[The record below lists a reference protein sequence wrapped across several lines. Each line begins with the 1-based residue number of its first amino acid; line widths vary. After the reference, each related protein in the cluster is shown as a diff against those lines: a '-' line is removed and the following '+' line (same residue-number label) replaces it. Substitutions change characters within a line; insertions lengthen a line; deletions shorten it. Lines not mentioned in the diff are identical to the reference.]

1 MKLIILP
8 KGLSENLLNYK
19 LSQIDSKELDDILY
33 ELKQIDNKVQIS
45 DLNLG
50 KGADWVLVL
59 AILSSITSVITLG
72 EKLEKGIEG
81 WTKIGKR
88 ITNIFKNSDRV
99 YVDEN
104 GAKIL
109 AITHISKKHPIESI
123 TLIDNHTIFLADFS
137 TWFSQRNSESFTS
150 KPFNI
155 YNFTFDINN
164 QRTIS
169 LIIKSNG
176 QITELLDIDN
186 ESINLP
192 F

>member
-8 KGLSENLLNYK
+8 KGLSEKLLNYK

-59 AILSSITSVITLG
+59 AILSSITSVIALG

-123 TLIDNHTIFLADFS
+123 TLIDNHTTFLADFS
-137 TWFSQRNSESFTS
+137 MWFSQRNSESFTS

-169 LIIKSNG
+169 LSIKSNG

-186 ESINLP
+186 ESISLP